1 MKPSNRPP
9 PPATGPSCPACGRR
23 RVARIPAAVFTAFF
37 LAASAAHS
45 APLAETT
52 AVQTQPD
59 PSAPSITFLS
69 AGTEPVPAPPGV
81 VPLPDGWQA
90 VTLPGPF
97 EAYVENKNLN
107 KALDVVPGSPVY
119 LAPNSDSGVL
129 AIVRKGDRVSITG
142 LRGKWT
148 QVRLDE
154 SLVGYIHLGPL
165 PAAGAA
171 PALPQPLPEG
181 AGNPSGVPA
190 PAASP
195 AVPPAPPT
203 TAPGKPAAENAGAS
217 GPEVVARTLEGRFVS
232 TKHFLGGQRP
242 YEWQLNDPAGDRRAY
257 LDVGKLLL
265 TDQIDKYIGREVSV
279 SGTVKPVPGTPDI
292 VVEVESLQLR

>member
-9 PPATGPSCPACGRR
+9 PPATGPSNPACGRR
-23 RVARIPAAVFTAFF
+23 AARIPAALFTAFF

-119 LAPNSDSGVL
+119 LAPNPDSGVL

-154 SLVGYIHLGPL
+154 PLVGYIHPGPL

-171 PALPQPLPEG
+171 PAQPLPEG
-181 AGNPSGVPA
+181 AGNYSGAPA
-190 PAASP
+190 PAVSP
-195 AVPPAPPT
+195 AVPPEPPT
-203 TAPGKPAAENAGAS
+203 TAPGKPAADTAAVS

-232 TKHFLGGQRP
+232 TKRLIGPKRP
-242 YEWQLNDPAGDRRAY
+242 YEWQLDDPAGDRRAY

-265 TDQIDKYIGREVSV
+265 TEQIDKYMGHEVSV
-279 SGTVKPVPGTPDI
+279 YGTVKPVPGTPDI